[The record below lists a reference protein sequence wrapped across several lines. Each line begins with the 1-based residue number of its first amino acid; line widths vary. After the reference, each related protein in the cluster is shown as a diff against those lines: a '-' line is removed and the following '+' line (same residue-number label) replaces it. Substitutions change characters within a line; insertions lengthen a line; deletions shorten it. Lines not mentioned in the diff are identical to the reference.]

1 MRSWPCGTGRFEYH
15 VQRRKETGD
24 IKVVFH
30 IGSPKTGT
38 TAIQRFLHKNRPR
51 LRAQGVLYPH
61 VPPRQAHHKLL
72 SVPFSDKLP
81 RGAPFGTDYAAA
93 VAASHEAW
101 KAVRQRVRKVRPDV
115 VLMSSEFML
124 YATHVERLADFA
136 GQYLGHDQPLDFIA
150 YLRTP
155 SDFYVSAMQQWFKA
169 SANLLPLDP
178 PPVRAQLDRFSALG
192 KVTVRK
198 FDRAAFKGGSVITDI
213 CDQVGIDDSG
223 LDHGFLQANVSLSA
237 EGIILLQDYRRRH
250 HAEREG
256 VFTPDTRAFIEKIAA
271 EEAAHPGLYT
281 KPRLKADLA
290 RMMDRETRDLRAL
303 RRRYGVAL
311 ASRRSGPWAWGARAN
326 RLGPFT
332 EAGEVIEHDPDLVE
346 RLRRAVI

>member
-1 MRSWPCGTGRFEYH
+1 
-15 VQRRKETGD
+15 
-24 IKVVFH
+24 VFH

-38 TAIQRFLHKNRPR
+38 TAIQRFLHRNRR
-51 LRAQGVLYPH
+51 VLRERGVLYPR
-61 VPPRQAHHKLL
+61 VPTGQNHHKLL
-72 SVPFSDKLP
+72 SLPCSDSLP

-93 VAASHEAW
+93 VAASHEGW
-101 KAVRQRVRKVRPDV
+101 NAVRRQVRKVEPDV
-115 VLMSSEFML
+115 VLMSSEFL
-124 YATHVERLADFA
+124 LFATHVERLADLA
-136 GQYLGHDQPLDFIA
+136 GQYLGPDQPLEFIA

-169 SANLLPLDP
+169 SANLLALDP
-178 PPVRAQLDRFSALG
+178 PPVLAQLDRFSALG
-192 KVTVRK
+192 RVTVRK

-223 LDHGFLQANVSLSA
+223 LDHGDIQANVSLSA
-237 EGIILLQDYRRRH
+237 EGIILLQQYRRRH

-256 VFTPDTRAFIEKIAA
+256 VFTPDTRAFIDRVAA

-281 KPRLKADLA
+281 KPRLKAGLA
-290 RMMDRETRDLRAL
+290 RALDRETPDLRAL

-311 ASRRSGPWAWGARAN
+311 GSRRSWPRLLEPWGGRVA

-332 EAGEVIEHDPDLVE
+332 EAAEVIDHDPELVD
-346 RLRRAVI
+346 RLRHAVS